1 MSFQPK
7 DSGSDNRR
15 KSFKRREVPQKIT
28 SFVVKQECE
37 LFDFLMDEFPNR
49 SRNKI
54 KSWIKNKNIEINRK
68 IETTGMRKLNV
79 GDKIDIYWG
88 RIFEGR
94 ELKGLTIVWEDQHLI
109 VVYKPTG
116 LLSVATDKVG
126 VTAYSILSDHIK
138 SQNRANRIFIVHR
151 LDRETSGLM
160 MFARSEEVQRILQ
173 DNWKEMVFERKY
185 IAVTSGMITRKDGTF
200 TSYLVENKALKV
212 YSTLEQ
218 GAGQVAI
225 THFKTLKRKKPYSL
239 MEIVLETG
247 RKNQI
252 RVHMSDMGQ
261 PIIGD
266 KKYGSSD
273 NPFNRIGLHAWIL
286 GFTHPIT
293 GEKMRYE
300 SDVPPEFLRLFE
312 EKKTLTVKKMD
323 DEK

>member
-1 MSFQPK
+1 MGFKPK
-7 DSGSDNRR
+7 DSSAGSGKQNY
-15 KSFKRREVPQKIT
+15 KKHEVPQKIT
-28 SFVVKQECE
+28 SHIVKSECE
-37 LFDFLMDEFPNR
+37 LIDFLMHEYEGR

-68 IETTGMRKLNV
+68 VETIGTRKLV
-79 GDKIDIYWG
+79 PGDKIDIYWG

-94 ELKGLTIVWEDQHLI
+94 ELKGISIVWEDQHLI
-109 VVYKPTG
+109 VIYKPTG

-138 SQNRANRIFIVHR
+138 AQNRANRIFIVHR

-173 DNWKEMVFERKY
+173 DNWKELVFERKY

-218 GAGQVAI
+218 GAGQLAI
-225 THFKTLKRKKPYSL
+225 THYKTLKRKKPYSL

-293 GEKMRYE
+293 NEKMRYE
-300 SDVPPEFLRLFE
+300 SDVPPEFLKLFE
-312 EKKTLTVKKMD
+312 EKKTLSVKK
-323 DEK
+323 EE

>member
-1 MSFQPK
+1 MDFKSK
-7 DSGSDNRR
+7 DFGSDKRK
-15 KSFKRREVPQKIT
+15 KSFKKKEVPQKIT
-28 SFVVKQECE
+28 KLTVKEDCD
-37 LFDFLMDEFPNR
+37 LLDFLMREFPDR
-49 SRNKI
+49 SRNKV
-54 KSWIKNKNIEINRK
+54 KSWIKNKNVEVNRK
-68 IETTGMRKLNV
+68 IETVGTRKLVAGDNV
-79 GDKIDIYWG
+79 EIYWG

-94 ELKGLTIVWEDQHLI
+94 ELKGISIVWEDQHLI
-109 VVYKPTG
+109 VIYKPTG

-126 VTAYSILSDHIK
+126 VTAYSILSEHIK
-138 SQNRANRIFIVHR
+138 AQNRANRIFIVHR

-185 IAVTSGMITRKDGTF
+185 IAVTSGMITRKDGTY

-212 YSTLEQ
+212 YSTQEP
-218 GAGQVAI
+218 GAGQIAV

-273 NPFNRIGLHAWIL
+273 NPFKRIGLHAWIL
-286 GFTHPIT
+286 GFTHPVT
-293 GEKMRYE
+293 GEKMRFE

-312 EKKTLTVKKMD
+312 EKKTLSVKK
-323 DEK
+323 EE